1 MILSTAF
8 FPTRDKYCV
17 LIILNPRW
25 SIATYLDTGSS
36 SYKKDYTRIKGV
48 LDESLEGYAQK
59 GGHFHKEKNG
69 EHLTKDNKHIF
80 WHGTGFH
87 CIKHAPG
94 SVKDAFYVLHLMK
107 GFVRDAL
114 KTKLPSSI
122 REWTKNAG
130 KIAEDKLREDFH
142 LIQMELSRIIYD
154 DVVTAKGTFNK
165 ASGRINHA
173 SCILAIS
180 VSLFSLL

>member
-1 MILSTAF
+1 MLSYRFLPLLILSTAF

-36 SYKKDYTRIKGV
+36 SNKKDYTRIKGV
-48 LDESLEGYAQK
+48 LDEALEGYAQM
-59 GGHFHKEKNG
+59 GGHFEQGQTNG
-69 EHLTKDNKHIF
+69 ECFSLNNKHRF
-80 WHGTGFH
+80 RHGTQFD
-87 CIKHAPG
+87 CMKQKHG

-173 SCILAIS
+173 YSQ
-180 VSLFSLL
+180 